1 MKLYL
6 YLNIYNNS
14 RFLLDTSIL
23 NVYMVTKTILGN
35 KSLLEFPIMQHFV
48 KEHKVLYMLK
58 INNKTKFSHQSV
70 DEKYKVRLKLIRD
83 TI

>member
-1 MKLYL
+1 
-6 YLNIYNNS
+6 
-14 RFLLDTSIL
+14 
-23 NVYMVTKTILGN
+23 MVTKTILGN

-70 DEKYKVRLKLIRD
+70 DENIRSG
-83 TI
+83 